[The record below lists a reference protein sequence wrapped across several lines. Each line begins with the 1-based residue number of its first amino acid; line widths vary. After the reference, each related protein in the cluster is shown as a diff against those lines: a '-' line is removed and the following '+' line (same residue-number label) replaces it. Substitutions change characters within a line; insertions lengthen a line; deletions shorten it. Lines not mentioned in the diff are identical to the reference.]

1 MELGNA
7 NTLDQPERRLCLHDV
22 ELPVEEDV
30 LVPVRSRRA
39 GSAVGAEDDR
49 IVPRTAAGAEAD
61 RDEKRE
67 AIHLC
72 A

>member
-30 LVPVRSRRA
+30 LVSMRSRRA
-39 GSAVGAEDDR
+39 GSTVGAEDDR